1 MYVPPPPPP
10 PPPALSAPAAAV
22 AVRADDLS
30 ASDAPVT
37 GTDIEQIGAETNRS
51 RIVHT
56 DQPGTGQ
63 ASARVSQL
71 PAGARPLRSDPTTG
85 SGDPALQRQAGS
97 IPSSVPP
104 EVLGAWQAIVDR
116 GGSPT
121 PEAIVSQ
128 LGPDVT
134 TQLFGSA
141 TIPASV
147 AASLGTVPGAGTA
160 IPGITGLPGGLTQLP
175 TTPK

>member
-10 PPPALSAPAAAV
+10 PPPALSSPAS
-22 AVRADDLS
+22 VRADDLS
-30 ASDAPVT
+30 ASEAPVT
-37 GTDIEQIGAETNRS
+37 GTDIEQIGGEQNRG
-51 RIVHT
+51 RLAHT
-56 DQPGTGQ
+56 DQSGPGQ
-63 ASARVSQL
+63 RSASVSQL
-71 PAGARPLRSDPTTG
+71 PGNARPLHAGQTTG
-85 SGDPALQRQAGS
+85 SGDPAVQRQTLTA
-97 IPSSVPP
+97 PSSVPP

-147 AASLGTVPGAGTA
+147 ASSLGTIPGAGTA